1 MYWGSVFFRDP
12 RDRESHETHV
22 SKYITTHAD
31 IISRNTNNLGC
42 ELFMKAGN
50 RIIGGYYSDLCS
62 TAGLF
67 VFVYF
72 LNYITYLNLV
82 QINQKDA

>member
-1 MYWGSVFFRDP
+1 
-12 RDRESHETHV
+12 
-22 SKYITTHAD
+22 
-31 IISRNTNNLGC
+31 
-42 ELFMKAGN
+42 MKADN

-82 QINQKDA
+82 QINQKDAEPTRQRDWKIHF